1 MATPR
6 KYPEFV
12 KDDYFKIDVECHLSG
27 EANKKY
33 FNYFPEYR
41 KWVYG
46 TAETARAFN
55 AVPHHVTK
63 DWKEPPVTKA
73 EKSEIPEEEQLIV
86 YLDRWGVDMACIL
99 PESMMDTTGY
109 STKWSTNGYLLVAAE
124 KYPDRLI
131 VQPNVGPFARRPM
144 KDILWELDYL
154 AQERGCKIFKFYPP
168 EDTYI
173 NDERIW
179 PFYKRCEELGVIVS
193 IHTGWSWCPPGKAK
207 YCLPVLLDDVVN
219 DFYDLKVIAFHAGW
233 PLCHDLN
240 MVALSHPNVYISLSL
255 IMPWYRAAP
264 RRLAE
269 IIGEAIQFAGPERVV
284 WGTDFYGPGGL
295 FREAII
301 GLRTFEM
308 PEDLQKGYGYA
319 PVTDEVKRMIFGE
332 NLAKMLDIDTSKRRV
347 K

>member
-1 MATPR
+1 MA

-73 EKSEIPEEEQLIV
+73 EKSDMPEEDKLIV
-86 YLDRWGVDMACIL
+86 YLDRYGVDMACIL
-99 PESMMDTTGY
+99 PESMMETTGY
-109 STKWSTNGYLLVAAE
+109 STKWSTNGQLLLAAE
-124 KYPDRLI
+124 KHPDRFI
-131 VQPNVGPFARRPM
+131 VQPNLGPFIKRGM

-154 AQERGCKIFKFYPP
+154 AQERNCKIFKFYPP

-179 PFYKRCEELGVIVS
+179 PFYKR
-193 IHTGWSWCPPGKAK
+193 
-207 YCLPVLLDDVVN
+207 
-219 DFYDLKVIAFHAGW
+219 
-233 PLCHDLN
+233 
-240 MVALSHPNVYISLSL
+240 
-255 IMPWYRAAP
+255 
-264 RRLAE
+264 
-269 IIGEAIQFAGPERVV
+269 
-284 WGTDFYGPGGL
+284 WGT
-295 FREAII
+295 
-301 GLRTFEM
+301 
-308 PEDLQKGYGYA
+308 
-319 PVTDEVKRMIFGE
+319 
-332 NLAKMLDIDTSKRRV
+332 LALLPWG
-347 K
+347 

>member
-1 MATPR
+1 MAAPG

-46 TAETARAFN
+46 TAETARAFG
-55 AVPHHVTK
+55 ATPHHVTK
-63 DWKEPPVTKA
+63 DWKDAPVTKA
-73 EKSEIPEEEQLIV
+73 EKSDIPEEDQLIV
-86 YLDRWGVDMACIL
+86 YLDRYGVDMACIL
-99 PESMMDTTGY
+99 PESMMETTGY
-109 STKWSTNGYLLVAAE
+109 STKWSTNGHLLAAAE
-124 KYPDRLI
+124 KYPDRLL
-131 VQPNVGPFARRPM
+131 VQANVGPFIKRGM
-144 KDILWELDYL
+144 KDVLWELDYL
-154 AQERGCKIFKFYPP
+154 AKERGVKLFKFYPP

-179 PFYKRCEELGVIVS
+179 PFYKRCEELGVTVS
-193 IHTGWSWCPPGKAK
+193 VHTGWSWCPPGKAK
-207 YCLPVLLDDVVN
+207 YCAPVLLDDVAN
-219 DFYDLKVIAFHAGW
+219 DFYDLKLIAFHAGF

-240 MVALSHPNVYISLSL
+240 MVALSHPKVFISLSL
-255 IMPWYRAAP
+255 IMPWYKQAP

-269 IIGEAIQFAGPERVV
+269 IIGEAIQFAGPERIV

-295 FREAII
+295 FREAVL

-308 PEDLQKGYGYA
+308 PENLQKDYGYA
-319 PVTDEVKRMIFGE
+319 PLTDEIKRGIFGL
-332 NLAKMLDIDTSKRRV
+332 NLGKILGIDTSKRLI